1 VYEATA
7 TALEETPRDIAS
19 EFQRRAR
26 IGAGGFQ
33 SIPLLWRLLDPRRGW
48 IAFTFFSHKLIRW
61 TCPFF
66 LLGVAISNVVLA
78 DRGFYGWCLV
88 MQVALY
94 GVALAGRFLRPG
106 AGISG
111 KAIRLATMFAA
122 MNAALLVGF
131 CRWATGRQN
140 GMWERTAR

>member
-1 VYEATA
+1 
-7 TALEETPRDIAS
+7 
-19 EFQRRAR
+19 
-26 IGAGGFQ
+26 
-33 SIPLLWRLLDPRRGW
+33 
-48 IAFTFFSHKLIRW
+48 
-61 TCPFF
+61 
-66 LLGVAISNVVLA
+66 VAISNVVLT

-94 GVALAGRFLRPG
+94 GVALMGRFLRPG

-131 CRWATGRQN
+131 CRWATGRQS